1 MADLER
7 ILKDVLLGSVGAVA
21 TVVEKSG
28 EVAQTLVEKGGEI
41 AQSLVEKGR
50 ETVKEN
56 RQTTEELKRK
66 WQEACPCGK
75 EKDIDLSALTP
86 EQREALRRQLDLMEQ
101 EERGEDAADEQA
113 QDSGDEGNG

>member
-1 MADLER
+1 MADLEK

-75 EKDIDLSALTP
+75 EKDIDLSTLTP
-86 EQREALRRQLDLMEQ
+86 EQREELRRRLELMEQ
-101 EERGEDAADEQA
+101 EERGEDAKDEKTQS
-113 QDSGDEGNG
+113 DNDGGNG